1 MREFKIRFHS
11 FRDVQDFVNLASAQ
25 DFPIVVGNDSY
36 HVSATSF
43 VGMFS
48 LDYSSDLKV
57 TVTCTDEQW
66 AQFSQETERFLAS

>member
-43 VGMFS
+43 MGMFS
-48 LDYSSDLKV
+48 LDYSGDLKV

>member
-25 DFPIVVGNDSY
+25 EFPIVVGNDSY

-43 VGMFS
+43 MGMFS
-48 LDYSSDLKV
+48 LDYSNDLKV
-57 TVTCTDEQW
+57 TVDCTDEQW
-66 AQFSQETERFLAS
+66 MRFCPEAQRFRAG